1 MFILLDRL
9 YIKKLLFLKKV
20 FFVIQRYKGLRE
32 MDLEEFFGTTMDPK
46 VHKLFLVTINDGLKL
61 IECPHILIGNDV
73 LPKKALFL

>member
-1 MFILLDRL
+1 
-9 YIKKLLFLKKV
+9 
-20 FFVIQRYKGLRE
+20 